1 MAIYYIGWCIP
12 RFRTKKYNT
21 EILGTPKPCILYI
34 YTTCWYLNERT
45 SWVPANGYSCAAMY
59 HCQDLGWFWGPPW
72 SIFRNPMVSPWPP
85 WPFVWALSR
94 AQRAR
99 LRAPIACQGL
109 VKIFPYRV
117 SIIYVYFH
125 IYQYFQK
132 KKVSI
137 KSLRKRCFSYFFRSF
152 TINIRKISCFPLF
165 SHRFHTF
172 RPIGATAATG
182 SSSASSPIASAG
194 IEVVYHP
201 WYPRIYIYIY
211 IHIYIY
217 IYVI

>member
-1 MAIYYIGWCIP
+1 MKELHEYQLMDIAVQQCIIAKSLDDFGVPHGPFSETPWYPHGLPGRSYGPSLGRRGLGCGRHSLPRLGKNLSISSFHHLCIFSYIP
-12 RFRTKKYNT
+12 V
-21 EILGTPKPCILYI
+21 L
-34 YTTCWYLNERT
+34 
-45 SWVPANGYSCAAMY
+45 
-59 HCQDLGWFWGPPW
+59 
-72 SIFRNPMVSPWPP
+72 
-85 WPFVWALSR
+85 
-94 AQRAR
+94 
-99 LRAPIACQGL
+99 
-109 VKIFPYRV
+109 
-117 SIIYVYFH
+117 
-125 IYQYFQK
+125 QK

-201 WYPRIYIYIY
+201 WYPRIYIHIYMLYRLYSVSVYLYIT
-211 IHIYIY
+211 IYIY
-217 IYVI
+217 IYIWRVCV

>member
-1 MAIYYIGWCIP
+1 MKELHEYQLMDIAVQQCIIAKILDDFGVPHGPFSETPWYPHGLPGRSYGPSLGRRGLGCGRHSLPRLGKNLSISSFHHLCIFSYIP
-12 RFRTKKYNT
+12 V
-21 EILGTPKPCILYI
+21 LP
-34 YTTCWYLNERT
+34 
-45 SWVPANGYSCAAMY
+45 
-59 HCQDLGWFWGPPW
+59 
-72 SIFRNPMVSPWPP
+72 
-85 WPFVWALSR
+85 
-94 AQRAR
+94 
-99 LRAPIACQGL
+99 
-109 VKIFPYRV
+109 
-117 SIIYVYFH
+117 
-125 IYQYFQK
+125 K

-201 WYPRIYIYIY
+201 
-211 IHIYIY
+211 
-217 IYVI
+217 